1 MPSNKPQVTK
11 TAVLAKTM
19 AGESKSQ
26 IAEDLGITRDTVRR
40 ILNESELANLVAEG
54 KSGVYMLIPKAV
66 KALERALDKGDT
78 SEAKIILRSVNI
90 LPSEGDG
97 SSGSAV
103 TINLGAIPR
112 PLHA

>member
-1 MPSNKPQVTK
+1 MTK

-40 ILNESELANLVAEG
+40 ILNESELANLVLEG
-54 KSGVYMLIPKAV
+54 KTGVYMLIPKAV
-66 KALERALDKGDT
+66 KALEKALDKGDT
-78 SEAKIILRSVNI
+78 GEAKIILRSVNI
-90 LPSEGDG
+90 LPSEGEGG
-97 SSGSAV
+97 SAGSAV

-112 PLHA
+112 PVHA